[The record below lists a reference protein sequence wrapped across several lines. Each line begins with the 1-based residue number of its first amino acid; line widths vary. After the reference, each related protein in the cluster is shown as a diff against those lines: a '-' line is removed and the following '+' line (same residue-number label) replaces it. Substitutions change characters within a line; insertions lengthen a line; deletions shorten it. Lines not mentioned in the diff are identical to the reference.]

1 MTTATTP
8 QLAKGYKAMSI
19 QALMDTILFFAIF
32 SLTLVFVWHIVPAI
46 TLLWVL
52 LGLPTIVYFALPLI
66 DAR

>member
-1 MTTATTP
+1 
-8 QLAKGYKAMSI
+8 MSI

-52 LGLPTIVYFALPLI
+52 VGLPTVVYFVLPLI
-66 DAR
+66 DAI